1 MIYNTTTYGGR
12 SVCVGVGVC
21 VSLVHVCVFGKL
33 RIFLCRT
40 SHYFFPELRNTAH
53 APAHLLGAT
62 EGPSEKPNEAVCSAN
77 TLHPLRRFSTVHRL
91 LTVYTLILSAPE
103 TDSTSE

>member
-1 MIYNTTTYGGR
+1 M
-12 SVCVGVGVC
+12 VVGVC
-21 VSLVHVCVFGKL
+21 VCVCVSSVHVCVFGKL

-40 SHYFFPELRNTAH
+40 SHYFFPPELRNTAH
-53 APAHLLGAT
+53 ALAHLLGAT
-62 EGPSEKPNEAVCSAN
+62 EGPGEKPNEAVCSAN
-77 TLHPLRRFSTVHRL
+77 TLHPLRRFSTVHRQ